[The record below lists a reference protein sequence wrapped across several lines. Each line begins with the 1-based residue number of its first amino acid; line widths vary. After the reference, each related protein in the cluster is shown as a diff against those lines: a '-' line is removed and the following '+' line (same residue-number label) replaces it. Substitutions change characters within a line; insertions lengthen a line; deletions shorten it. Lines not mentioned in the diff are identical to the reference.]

1 MNEDFARQLAS
12 NTLEQMTLAAEADAR
27 APSSLEQSLRGF
39 VVHPLALAAL
49 RTFGLTQS
57 IFDGDWFNSARG
69 RFSLF
74 PSLTVAPGAV
84 VMLFEPIW

>member
-1 MNEDFARQLAS
+1 MDEDFARELAS
-12 NTLEQMTLAAEADAR
+12 STFEQMTQAAEADAR

-39 VVHPLALAAL
+39 VVHPRALAAL

-57 IFDGDWFNSARG
+57 VFDADWFNSTRG

-74 PSLTVAPGAV
+74 PSLTVAPGSV

>member
-1 MNEDFARQLAS
+1 MNEEFARELAS
-12 NTLEQMTLAAEADAR
+12 STFEQMTLAAEADAR

-39 VVHPLALAAL
+39 VIHPRALAAL

-57 IFDGDWFNSARG
+57 VFDADWFNSTRG

-74 PSLTVAPGAV
+74 PSLTVAPGSV

>member
-1 MNEDFARQLAS
+1 MDEDFARELAR
-12 NTLEQMTLAAEADAR
+12 NTFEQITQATEADAR
-27 APSSLEQSLRGF
+27 APSSLEQTLRGF
-39 VVHPLALAAL
+39 VVHPRALAAL

-57 IFDGDWFNSARG
+57 VFDADWFNSANG

-74 PSLTVAPGAV
+74 PSLTVAPGSV